1 MDDFE
6 RHLNEMMK
14 DPDFKAEYETL
25 EPEYAMIRQVIQ
37 ARIDKKM
44 TQEELALKVGTKQ
57 SNIARFESGR
67 ANPSFKFIQ
76 KIARALDTPIS
87 VTFM

>member
-6 RHLNEMMK
+6 KHLAEMMK
-14 DPDFKAEYETL
+14 NPEFKVEYEAL
-25 EPEYAMIRQVIQ
+25 EPEYALIRQVIQ

-44 TQEELALKVGTKQ
+44 TQAELAQKVGTKQ

-76 KIARALDTPIS
+76 KIARALETPIS
-87 VTFM
+87 VTFA

>member
-14 DPDFKAEYETL
+14 NPDFKAEYETL

>member
-14 DPDFKAEYETL
+14 NPDFKEEYETL

>member
-1 MDDFE
+1 MFLLAE
-6 RHLNEMMK
+6 NGFREEQSK
-14 DPDFKAEYETL
+14 EPIKAL
-25 EPEYAMIRQVIQ
+25 